1 MAKLNRRSFIQ
12 TSMASVGGLMLTP
25 ASAHADGTL
34 AQKSPGQESPVPD
47 DIVVLADYCLKTAYD
62 NLPSAVV
69 AITKNQILD
78 TVGAAL
84 AGTNEPGAKE
94 IREFTIDMAGK
105 REAAIWGTNIQVP
118 AQDAARVNAIMADAL
133 DYDDTYERSFLHP
146 SVITVPAALAV
157 TDMLGNVS
165 GKDLIAA
172 TALGVDLACRL
183 ANSAQPGVDAFIVG
197 WHNTSLYGYFASTFV
212 AGKLM
217 GLTRDQMVSALGIA
231 FHQASGNSQAHLDG
245 ALTKRMGAG
254 FASYAGVMAA
264 RLSKRGV
271 QGAKNIL
278 EGPRGFYYQY
288 HGNKYSRDF
297 LFEGL
302 GSTFAATDVSFK
314 PWPSCRGSHTAVDAA
329 LTMFAENKIETSDV
343 ESITIYNG
351 PGEYPLLDSPLSKKQ
366 NLTSVVDA
374 QFSNPW
380 IVTCALVDHKV
391 GFEHFT
397 TTAIK
402 RPDLLA
408 MVKRINTVEDQS
420 LERPGGGPGA
430 TRLEVHLKDGR
441 TFTKT
446 SAYAKGGPK
455 NPMSPIEFRQKFLD
469 CTEKAGMSSAQ
480 AQALMVDIQ
489 QLETLP
495 NAKKLTTAMVLKP

>member
-1 MAKLNRRSFIQ
+1 MTKLNRRSFIH
-12 TSMASVGGLMLTP
+12 TSIASVGGLMLAP
-25 ASAHADGTL
+25 ASAYADATA
-34 AQKSPGQESPVPD
+34 AQKPPAKSPAGPD
-47 DIVVLADYCLKTAYD
+47 DIVALADYCLQTTYD
-62 NLPSAVV
+62 NLPSAVI

-84 AGTNEPGAKE
+84 GGTNEPGAKE
-94 IREFTIDMAGK
+94 IREFTIEMAGK
-105 REAAIWGTNIQVP
+105 REAAIWGTGIQVP

-133 DYDDTYERSFLHP
+133 DYDDTYERSFMHP
-146 SVITVPAALAV
+146 SVITIPAALAV

-165 GKDLIAA
+165 GRDLITA

-217 GLTRDQMVSALGIA
+217 GLTRDQLVSALGIA

-264 RLSKRGV
+264 RLSQQGV
-271 QGAKNIL
+271 QGARNIL
-278 EGPRGFYYQY
+278 EGPRGFYYQF
-288 HGNKYSRDF
+288 HGNKYSRDL

-302 GSTFAATDVSFK
+302 GSTFAATEVSFK

-329 LTMFAENKIETSDV
+329 LTMFAENKIEAPDV

-351 PGEYPLLDSPLSKKQ
+351 PGEYLLLDFPLGKKQ

-380 IVTCALVDHKV
+380 VVACALVDHKV

-397 TTAIK
+397 TAAIS

-408 MVKRINTVEDQS
+408 MVKRINTAEDKS
-420 LERPGGGPGA
+420 LARPGGGPGA
-430 TRLEVHLKDGR
+430 TRLDVSLKDGR

-446 SAYAKGGPK
+446 VAFAKGEPK

-469 CTEKAGMSSAQ
+469 CTKKAGMSGAQ
-480 AQALMVDIQ
+480 AQGLMADIQ

-495 NAKKLTTAMVLKP
+495 KAKILTAAMAL

>member
-1 MAKLNRRSFIQ
+1 MTKLNRRSFIQ
-12 TSMASVGGLMLTP
+12 TSIASVGGLVLTP
-25 ASAHADGTL
+25 ASAYADATV
-34 AQKSPGQESPVPD
+34 AQKPPAQSAAGPD
-47 DIVVLADYCLKTAYD
+47 DIVALADYCLQTTYD
-62 NLPSAVV
+62 NLPSAVI

-84 AGTNEPGAKE
+84 GGTNEPGAKE

-105 REAAIWGTNIQVP
+105 REAAIWGTSIQVP

-133 DYDDTYERSFLHP
+133 DYDDTYERSFMHP
-146 SVITVPAALAV
+146 SVITIPAALAV
-157 TDMLGNVS
+157 TDMLANVS
-165 GKDLIAA
+165 GRDLITA

-217 GLTRDQMVSALGIA
+217 GLTRDQLVSALGIA

-264 RLSKRGV
+264 RLSQQGV

-278 EGPRGFYYQY
+278 EGRRGFYYQF

-302 GSTFAATDVSFK
+302 GSTFAATEVSFK

-329 LTMFAENKIETSDV
+329 LTMFAENKIEAPDV

-351 PGEYPLLDSPLSKKQ
+351 TGEYLLLDFPLGKKQ

-380 IVTCALVDHKV
+380 VVACALVDHKV

-397 TTAIK
+397 TAAIR

-408 MVKRINTVEDQS
+408 MVKRINTVEDKS
-420 LERPGGGPGA
+420 LARPGGGPGA
-430 TRLEVHLKDGR
+430 TRLDVSLKDGR

-446 SAYAKGGPK
+446 VAFAKGEPK

-469 CTEKAGMSSAQ
+469 CTKKAGMNSAQ
-480 AQALMVDIQ
+480 AQALMADIQ

-495 NAKKLTTAMVLKP
+495 KAKTLTTAMAL

>member
-1 MAKLNRRSFIQ
+1 MTKLNRRSFIQ
-12 TSMASVGGLMLTP
+12 TSIASVGGLVLTP
-25 ASAHADGTL
+25 ASAYADATV
-34 AQKSPGQESPVPD
+34 AQKPPAQSAAGPD
-47 DIVVLADYCLKTAYD
+47 DIVALADYCLQTTYD
-62 NLPSAVV
+62 NLPSAVI

-84 AGTNEPGAKE
+84 GGTNEPGAKE

-105 REAAIWGTNIQVP
+105 REAAIWGTSIQVP

-133 DYDDTYERSFLHP
+133 DYDDTYERSFMHP
-146 SVITVPAALAV
+146 SVITIPAALAV

-165 GKDLIAA
+165 GRDLITA

-217 GLTRDQMVSALGIA
+217 GLTRDQLVSALGIA

-264 RLSKRGV
+264 RLSQQGV
-271 QGAKNIL
+271 QGAQNIL
-278 EGPRGFYYQY
+278 EGRRGFYYQF

-302 GSTFAATDVSFK
+302 GSTFAATEVSFK

-329 LTMFAENKIETSDV
+329 LTMFAENKIEAPDV

-351 PGEYPLLDSPLSKKQ
+351 TGEYLLLDFPLGKKQ

-380 IVTCALVDHKV
+380 VVACALVDHKV

-397 TTAIK
+397 TAAIR

-408 MVKRINTVEDQS
+408 MVKRINTVEDKS
-420 LERPGGGPGA
+420 LARPGGGPGA
-430 TRLEVHLKDGR
+430 TRLDVSLKDGR

-446 SAYAKGGPK
+446 VAFAKGEPK

-469 CTEKAGMSSAQ
+469 CTKKAGMSSAQ
-480 AQALMVDIQ
+480 AQALMADIQ

-495 NAKKLTTAMVLKP
+495 KANTLTTAMDL